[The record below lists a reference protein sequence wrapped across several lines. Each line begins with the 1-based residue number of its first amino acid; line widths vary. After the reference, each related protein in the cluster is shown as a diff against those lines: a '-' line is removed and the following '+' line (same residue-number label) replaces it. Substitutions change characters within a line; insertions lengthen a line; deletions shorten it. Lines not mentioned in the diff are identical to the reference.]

1 MTEEPMTEEPM
12 TEEPMTEEPMTEEP
26 MTEQGAEGPPSDLPA
41 GPSTDL
47 VLPAPRPAVA
57 PARRWPEVVI
67 SARTRL
73 LELRQSRVAMVS
85 VSAAATVGSA
95 LLTAGLRRALRQTS
109 LQPAGRTPS
118 VAVGGYVLHEVHGI
132 HHVVHHVV
140 RSPAD

>member
-12 TEEPMTEEPMTEEP
+12 TEEPTTEP
-26 MTEQGAEGPPSDLPA
+26 GAEDPPSDLPA

-47 VLPAPRPAVA
+47 VLPARGPAVA
-57 PARRWPEVVI
+57 PARRWPEVVLT
-67 SARTRL
+67 ARSRL
-73 LELRQSRVAMVS
+73 LELRQSPVAMVS

-95 LLTAGLRRALRQTS
+95 LLTAGLRRVLRQTP
-109 LQPAGRTPS
+109 LQPAGRTTS
-118 VAVGGYVLHEVHGI
+118 VAVGGYVLHEVHVI